1 MPGSHYLP
9 DEEPDLEDFFSQLVP
24 PRLPTDQ
31 AAWSSWLHSTR
42 RSTSGSSTSDGE
54 IGWRVE
60 GTQRELREWAQVQD
74 VAERWIF
81 ITERSGYVAML
92 D

>member
-1 MPGSHYLP
+1 MAPFDPAFDFWFVYL
-9 DEEPDLEDFFSQLVP
+9 
-24 PRLPTDQ
+24 
-31 AAWSSWLHSTR
+31 R
-42 RSTSGSSTSDGE
+42 RGDRVA
-54 IGWRVE
+54 RVE